1 MLRPSRIIL
10 GVVIVGLVGVLVWL
24 NLSGTSGK
32 QSPRADARSTSHASS
47 PTQGAVTGTTTTGQ
61 HPVIGPT
68 ASSAHASRS
77 TAATCPEMVPAVSDG
92 SLQDQVK
99 LFLASYYELMY
110 CDTHDTRLARIQ
122 RIQPLAPARVY
133 GELDLS
139 VVTDP
144 DRMSD
149 YDRERVAHQA
159 IRTGT
164 VRTDKMQTIKVS
176 STDYF
181 VIAPVFVSF
190 NGKSGTT
197 FITNTTWLLK
207 GKTWVINSFS
217 DGGDS

>member
-1 MLRPSRIIL
+1 
-10 GVVIVGLVGVLVWL
+10 
-24 NLSGTSGK
+24 
-32 QSPRADARSTSHASS
+32 
-47 PTQGAVTGTTTTGQ
+47 
-61 HPVIGPT
+61 
-68 ASSAHASRS
+68 
-77 TAATCPEMVPAVSDG
+77 MVPAVSDG
-92 SLQDQVK
+92 SLRDQVK

-110 CDTHDTRLARIQ
+110 CDTHDTRLTRIQ
-122 RIQPLAPARVY
+122 HVQPLAPAHLY

-149 YDRERVAHQA
+149 YDRERVAHQD

-164 VRTDKMQTIKVS
+164 VRTDKMQLIKVS
-176 STDYF
+176 DTDYF